1 MGLRPPLREKMSEQR
16 ISILVIDDDPELTL
30 TLGATLEAEGYDV
43 LVANSGEL
51 GLELAYTR
59 RPHLVLLDVA
69 MPGMD
74 GYEVCRE
81 LQFGYTKDIPVIFLT
96 AKTGLADMMEAN
108 RSGAS
113 AYVTKP
119 FRTPHLLKTVRD
131 VLRDAS
137 AYYDEITGLPTL
149 AHVQL
154 EVQRSMHEHSHL
166 GILYVTVD
174 SVQALE
180 QSQGFEVVDEVFRAI
195 GRRLHEARGHLIR
208 NEDFVSI
215 SSLGN
220 AFLVVLS
227 PSRDQAFVG
236 DDDLEMV
243 RLRLKDQLLRDVE
256 ADLETTL
263 VAKVDLRV
271 GCARLTQSPKVRF
284 KRALMAAIDEA
295 THGIERERDEV
306 RHRLS
311 LEFGRVV
318 DAEEISCVYQPI
330 VNLHGFGVFGYELL
344 ARGPR
349 RSELHR
355 PDALFEVARAEARVP
370 ELDRICRMTA
380 ARGAADLPPDCLRF
394 INAEPLNLFFH
405 PDSDVFVRE
414 FVEATPVALR
424 AKTVV
429 EITENAVI
437 DDFAHMREV
446 VRRLRGSGFRIAIDD
461 AGAGYA
467 GLQTMVEI
475 EPDFIKLDMSLTRG
489 IESSIV
495 KQKLVGTLRDF
506 CRQAFITLVA
516 EGVETRAQLDALLE
530 LGIEYGQGFLFAHP
544 GPPHP
549 EITVCPPVDAAEPT
563 AAAASAAS
571 AAPADPAQPALAPG
585 ADATPRSA

>member
-1 MGLRPPLREKMSEQR
+1 MSEQR

>member
-1 MGLRPPLREKMSEQR
+1 MSEQR

-43 LVANSGEL
+43 LVATSGEL

>member
-1 MGLRPPLREKMSEQR
+1 MSEQR

-69 MPGMD
+69 MPGMN

-81 LQFGYTKDIPVIFLT
+81 LQFGYTKDIPVVFLT
-96 AKTGLADMMEAN
+96 AKTGLANMMEAN

-113 AYVTKP
+113 AYITKP
-119 FRTPHLLKTVRD
+119 FRTQHLLETVRD

-149 AHVQL
+149 AHAQV
-154 EVQRSMHEHSHL
+154 EVQRFMHDHSQL
-166 GILYVTVD
+166 GVLYVTVD
-174 SVQALE
+174 SVHTLE
-180 QSQGFEVVDEVFRAI
+180 QSQGFEVVDEMYRAI
-195 GRRLHEARGHLIR
+195 GRRLHEARGRLIR

-220 AFLVVLS
+220 AFLVILS
-227 PSRDQAFVG
+227 PARDQAFVG
-236 DDDLEMV
+236 DDDLEVVRM
-243 RLRLKDQLLRDVE
+243 RLRDRLLRTIE
-256 ADLETTL
+256 EDLEATL
-263 VAKVDLRV
+263 LAKVDLRV

-284 KRALMAAIDEA
+284 KRALMAAIEEA
-295 THGIERERDEV
+295 TRGIERERDEA

-311 LEFGRVV
+311 LEFGRVL

-330 VNLHGFGVFGYELL
+330 VHLRDFGVFGYELL

-349 RSELHR
+349 QSELHW

-380 ARGAADLPPDCLRF
+380 ARAAADLPPECLRF

-405 PDSDVFVRE
+405 PDSDAFVHE
-414 FVEATPVALR
+414 FVEATPRALR
-424 AKTVV
+424 AQTVV

-446 VRRLRGSGFRIAIDD
+446 VLRLRESGFRIAIDD

-516 EGVETRAQLDALLE
+516 EGIETRAQLDALVA
-530 LGIEYGQGFLFAHP
+530 LGIDYGQGFLFAHP

-549 EITVCPPVDAAEPT
+549 ELTTCPPVDG
-563 AAAASAAS
+563 
-571 AAPADPAQPALAPG
+571 AQPSRLPVKGAALG
-585 ADATPRSA
+585 SA

>member
-1 MGLRPPLREKMSEQR
+1 MSEQR
-16 ISILVIDDDPELTL
+16 ILILVIDDDPELTL

-43 LVANSGEL
+43 LLSNGGEH

-59 RPHLVLLDVA
+59 RPHLILLDVA

-81 LQFGYTKDIPVIFLT
+81 LQFGYTKDIPIVFLT

-119 FRTPHLLKTVRD
+119 FRTPQLLRTVRN

-180 QSQGFEVVDEVFRAI
+180 QSQGFEVVDQMYQAI
-195 GRRLHEARGHLIR
+195 GRRLHEARGRIIR
-208 NEDFVSI
+208 NEDFVSV

-220 AFLVVLS
+220 AFLVILS
-227 PSRDQAFVG
+227 PARDQAFVG
-236 DDDLEMV
+236 DDDLEVV
-243 RLRLKDQLLRDVE
+243 RLRLKEQLLGDIE
-256 ADLETTL
+256 KDLEASL
-263 VAKVDLRV
+263 LAQVDLRV

-295 THGIERERDEV
+295 TRGIQREREEV

-318 DAEEISCVYQPI
+318 DDEDISCVYQPI
-330 VNLHGFGVFGYELL
+330 VGLHGFGVFGYELL

-349 RSELHR
+349 HSELHR
-355 PDALFEVARAEARVP
+355 PDVLFEVARAEARVP

-380 ARGAADLPPDCLRF
+380 ARGAADLPANCLRF

-424 AKTVV
+424 GQTVV
-429 EITENAVI
+429 ELTENAVI

-446 VRRLRGSGFRIAIDD
+446 VRRLRRSGFRIAIDD

-489 IESSIV
+489 IESSVV

-506 CRQAFITLVA
+506 CRQASITLVA
-516 EGVETRAQLDALLE
+516 EGIETRTQLDALLA
-530 LGIEYGQGFLFAHP
+530 LGIDYGQGFLFAHP
-544 GPPHP
+544 GPPRP
-549 EITVCPPVDAAEPT
+549 EITVYPPVGAAEPAPDAEP
-563 AAAASAAS
+563 AAAEARK
-571 AAPADPAQPALAPG
+571 
-585 ADATPRSA
+585 ATPGRT

>member
-1 MGLRPPLREKMSEQR
+1 MSEQR

-43 LVANSGEL
+43 LVANSGEH

-81 LQFGYTKDIPVIFLT
+81 LQFGYTKDIPIVFLT

-349 RSELHR
+349 QSELHR

-516 EGVETRAQLDALLE
+516 EGIETHAQLDTLLA
-530 LGIEYGQGFLFAHP
+530 LGIDFGHGFLFAHP

-549 EITVCPPVDAAEPT
+549 ELTTCPPGAEAGSWSEAGP
-563 AAAASAAS
+563 AGAPQ
-571 AAPADPAQPALAPG
+571 PADDAQPALFPG
-585 ADATPRSA
+585 ADVTPGRA

>member
-1 MGLRPPLREKMSEQR
+1 MSEQR

-349 RSELHR
+349 QSELHR